1 MIKIDIHTHILPRE
15 WEDLEQKYGYG
26 GWVQLHH
33 RKNGCAMM
41 VRDGFDF
48 REVKPNTWDPMV
60 RLKECNQQSVDVQ
73 VLSTVPI
80 MFSYRATADDT
91 YHLSKFL
98 KDDMAQTIA
107 QFPHRFIG
115 LGTIPMQE
123 SKLAVMELE
132 RCMNQLHFRGVQ
144 IGTNINGKNLN
155 EPEFSDFFSV
165 AESLNASIFIHP
177 WDMMGETDM
186 QKYWLP
192 WLVGMPAET
201 SRAICSILMGGVLEK
216 FPNLKIAFAHGGG
229 SFPGTLGRIE
239 HGFKVRPDLCAV
251 DSSNNPASYLGEF
264 WVDSLVHDGYSLEN
278 IVKVCGFSL
287 EEALPWVT
295 STPARILGLEKRKGE
310 IAVGADADVVIL
322 DSNWEVRWVCVG
334 GQIALDQI

>member
-1 MIKIDIHTHILPRE
+1 MIKIDIHTHILPRA

-48 REVKPNTWDPMV
+48 REVKSNTWDPMV

-80 MFSYRATADDT
+80 MFSYWAKAEDT
-91 YHLSKFL
+91 YDLSKFL
-98 KDDMAQTIA
+98 NDDLAQTIA

-123 SKLAVMELE
+123 SKLAVTELE

-177 WDMMGETDM
+177 WNMMGEMDM
-186 QKYWLP
+186 QKYYLP

-239 HGFKVRPDLCAV
+239 HGYKVRPDLCAV

-264 WVDSLVHDGYSLEN
+264 WVDSLIHDGYTLEN
-278 IVKVCGFSL
+278 IVKIFGEDKVALGTDYPFPLGEKNPGELIQNMNFSESL
-287 EEALPWVT
+287 HSKL
-295 STPARILGLEKRKGE
+295 IGE
-310 IAVGADADVVIL
+310 
-322 DSNWEVRWVCVG
+322 N
-334 GQIALDQI
+334 ALDWLGMKRSDFITGE

>member
-48 REVKPNTWDPMV
+48 REVKSNTWDPIV

-80 MFSYRATADDT
+80 MFSYWAKAEHT
-91 YHLSKFL
+91 YDLSKFL
-98 KDDMAQTIA
+98 NDDLARTIA

-115 LGTIPMQE
+115 LGTIPMQD
-123 SKLAVMELE
+123 SKLALMELE

-155 EPEFSDFFSV
+155 EPEFLDFFSV

-229 SFPGTLGRIE
+229 AFPGTLGRIE

-251 DSSNNPASYLGEF
+251 DSSNNPASYLGKF

-278 IVKVCGFSL
+278 IVKVFGEDKVTLGTDYPFPLGEKNPGELIENMNFSESIHSKL
-287 EEALPWVT
+287 IGENALNW
-295 STPARILGLEKRKGE
+295 LGMKRSDFITGE
-310 IAVGADADVVIL
+310 
-322 DSNWEVRWVCVG
+322 
-334 GQIALDQI
+334 

>member
-1 MIKIDIHTHILPRE
+1 MIKIDIHTHILPRA

-33 RKNGCAMM
+33 RKNGCTMM

-80 MFSYRATADDT
+80 MFSYWAKAEDT
-91 YHLSKFL
+91 YDLSKFL
-98 KDDMAQTIA
+98 NDDLAQTIA

-251 DSSNNPASYLGEF
+251 DNKINPREYVGKF
-264 WVDSLVHDGYSLEN
+264 YIDSLVHSKESLEFIIN
-278 IVKVCGFSL
+278 NTIIIFRR
-287 EEALPWVT
+287 T
-295 STPARILGLEKRKGE
+295 SHKTISR
-310 IAVGADADVVIL
+310 
-322 DSNWEVRWVCVG
+322 
-334 GQIALDQI
+334 

>member
-1 MIKIDIHTHILPRE
+1 MIKIDIHTHILPRA

-26 GWVQLHH
+26 GWAQLHH
-33 RKNGCAMM
+33 RKNGCAML

-48 REVKPNTWDPMV
+48 REVKSNTWDPMV
-60 RLKECNQQSVDVQ
+60 RLEECNQQSVDVQ

-80 MFSYRATADDT
+80 LFSYWAKAEDT
-91 YHLSKFL
+91 YDLSKFL
-98 KDDMAQTIA
+98 NDDLAQTIA

-123 SKLAVMELE
+123 SKLAVTELE

-177 WDMMGETDM
+177 WNMMGETDM

-201 SRAICSILMGGVLEK
+201 SRAICSILMGGVIEK

-239 HGFKVRPDLCAV
+239 HGYKVRPDLCAV
-251 DSSNNPASYLGEF
+251 DSSNNPASYLGKF
-264 WVDSLVHDGYSLEN
+264 WVDSLIHDGDTLEN
-278 IVKVCGFSL
+278 IVKIFGEDKVALGTDYPFPLGEKNPGELIQNMDFPESL
-287 EEALPWVT
+287 HSKLIGENALNW
-295 STPARILGLEKRKGE
+295 LGMKRSDF
-310 IAVGADADVVIL
+310 ITGA
-322 DSNWEVRWVCVG
+322 
-334 GQIALDQI
+334 